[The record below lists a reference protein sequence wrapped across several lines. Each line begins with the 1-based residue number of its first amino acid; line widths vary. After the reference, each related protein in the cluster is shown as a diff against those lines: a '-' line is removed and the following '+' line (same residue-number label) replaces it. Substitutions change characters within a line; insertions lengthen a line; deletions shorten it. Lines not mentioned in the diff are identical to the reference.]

1 MLITAISDTHKGYKQ
16 LKLTEGDIL
25 IHAGDWESYNFSS
38 EVKDFSNWLKKQPFK
53 HKIVIAGNHDK
64 FAYEHNLETKEILKD
79 SCIYL
84 ENEGIEIEGI
94 KFWGSPITPKF
105 GDWFFMAERGSQ
117 IKKYWDIIPKDTNV
131 VITHGPIYGVLDQ
144 PFFYG
149 KFEEGV
155 GCSDLK
161 KVLKTIKP
169 KLHVFGHI
177 HGSYGIKKI
186 DGTTYINASVMNEE
200 YEVVNE
206 PIIYDYN

>member
-1 MLITAISDTHKGYKQ
+1 MQLVVISDTHGDHKQ
-16 LKLTEGDIL
+16 LIIPKGDVL
-25 IHAGDWESYNFSS
+25 IFSGDMCSYGHGS
-38 EVKDFSNWLKKQPFK
+38 EVKNFSNWLKKQPFK

-64 FAYEHNLETKEILKD
+64 FVYEHNLETKEILKD

-94 KFWGSPITPKF
+94 KFWGSPTTPKF
-105 GDWFFMAERGSQ
+105 GDWFFMAERGQQ
-117 IKKYWDIIPKDTNV
+117 IKKYWDMIPLDTNV
-131 VITHGPIYGVLDQ
+131 IITHGPVFSILDQ
-144 PFFYG
+144 PFFNG

-155 GCSDLK
+155 GCLDLK
-161 KVLKTIKP
+161 KTIETIKP
-169 KLHVFGHI
+169 KLHIFGHI

-200 YEVVNE
+200 YEVVNK